1 MICVFWIKG
10 SGHDFSLFK
19 KSRVRFQPLTTS
31 IEDSS
36 YQGISQYH
44 SNIYTP
50 KNRKF
55 TGLEK

>member
-1 MICVFWIKG
+1 MICVFRIKG

-19 KSRVRFQPLTTS
+19 KSRVLFHLLTTS

-50 KNRKF
+50 KNRNSQA
-55 TGLEK
+55 